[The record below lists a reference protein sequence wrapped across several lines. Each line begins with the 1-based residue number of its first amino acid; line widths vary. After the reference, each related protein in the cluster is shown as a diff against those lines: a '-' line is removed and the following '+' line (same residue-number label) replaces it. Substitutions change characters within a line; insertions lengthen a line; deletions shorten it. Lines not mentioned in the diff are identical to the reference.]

1 LGKSPLTPPAYR
13 QAGFAKGENP
23 SSSPFVIFSLSKT
36 GKRGIE
42 GDFKMSLK
50 KLPNDLTIREIFH

>member
-1 LGKSPLTPPAYR
+1 LGKSPLTLPAYR

-23 SSSPFVIFSLSKT
+23 LSSPFVIFSLSKT

-50 KLPNDLTIREIFH
+50 KTP